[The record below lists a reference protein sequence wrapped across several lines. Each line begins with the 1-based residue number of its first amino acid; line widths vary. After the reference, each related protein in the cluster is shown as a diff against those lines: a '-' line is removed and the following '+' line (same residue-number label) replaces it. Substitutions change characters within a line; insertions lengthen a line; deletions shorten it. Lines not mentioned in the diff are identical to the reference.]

1 LLIKSCRNAPSAYRS
16 DYEFKVIND
25 RNAAR
30 TYLEVISWKEAESLR
45 KKYFDLIEGKAEDSE
60 EEIQHDYVL
69 THREDK
75 EAFHAYVDKLNAEG
89 NWVEMPP
96 LQSMED
102 LENNP
107 ELIKHFHNN
116 SEPK

>member
-1 LLIKSCRNAPSAYRS
+1 MRKQN
-16 DYEFKVIND
+16 FQTMTK
-25 RNAAR
+25 
-30 TYLEVISWKEAESLR
+30 KEL
-45 KKYFDLIEGKAEDSE
+45 
-60 EEIQHDYVL
+60 HHYVL
-69 THREDK
+69 ANREDK

-107 ELIKHFHNN
+107 ELIKHFRHK
-116 SEPK
+116 SEQ

>member
-1 LLIKSCRNAPSAYRS
+1 MSKQN
-16 DYEFKVIND
+16 VQ
-25 RNAAR
+25 
-30 TYLEVISWKEAESLR
+30 TMTQKEL
-45 KKYFDLIEGKAEDSE
+45 
-60 EEIQHDYVL
+60 HNYVL
-69 THREDK
+69 THREDI

-107 ELIKHFHNN
+107 ELIKHFRKK
-116 SEPK
+116 SEQ